1 MREGTRTMAKI
12 NAPLILQQ
20 AGLWHFL
27 NSRKAQDTSLP
38 MKYIVGLIL
47 LAIALILLIML
58 YVGWIP
64 SPDAI
69 VNKLVGIIRR

>member
-1 MREGTRTMAKI
+1 
-12 NAPLILQQ
+12 
-20 AGLWHFL
+20 
-27 NSRKAQDTSLP
+27 

-47 LAIALILLIML
+47 LAIALILFIML

-64 SPDAI
+64 SPDDI